1 MNLWSRSPQSY
12 KDLQSSGVLIL
23 PSGRQLQKYKN
34 FVKQDTGI
42 NKDVFRWKANVAK
55 QHNIPAAG
63 YHGGLIHDET
73 RIQQDLVMN
82 CKGKSAELIGW
93 IDIGEEGN
101 NIRVAKS

>member
-1 MNLWSRSPQSY
+1 M
-12 KDLQSSGVLIL
+12 
-23 PSGRQLQKYKN
+23 
-34 FVKQDTGI
+34 
-42 NKDVFRWKANVAK
+42 ANVAK